1 MKLPRALF
9 TLFAALAVTITSTA
23 PAAARRVR
31 LAIPGYNITQI
42 AFFTAK
48 DKGYF
53 KDEGLDV
60 DLIQMTGNLANL
72 ALMSGEVEFT
82 SVPAAAMAAT
92 LRGANLRVLF
102 STWEKPLFWVFTRTQ
117 MRDIKELKGKKVGVP
132 GFNSVTYFLLRE
144 YLSRNGLEQGKDYTL
159 IQAGDSAPRLLALQ
173 SGFVDATILPLPWN
187 FSAQDAGMHE
197 AASLAKADIV
207 APNGSVVVRDEL
219 LRGDPQLIEQFLRA
233 SYKGLRY
240 AVERRA
246 GVIPVLMR
254 NLKIKEDL
262 ASRGYDAARP
272 ALTADGIFTDES
284 QRKAV
289 DMVVKSAGVKD
300 NPPPDRFFSFVI
312 AKKVAAELQ
321 VKGWKPSN

>member
-1 MKLPRALF
+1 M
-9 TLFAALAVTITSTA
+9 TLRQIVLLLAIILAASGTA
-23 PAAARRVR
+23 SARRVR

-42 AFFTAK
+42 AFFSAK

-53 KDEGLDV
+53 KEEGLDV

-102 STWEKPLFWVFTRTQ
+102 STWEKPLFWVFTRTPV
-117 MRDIKELKGKKVGVP
+117 RDIRELKGKKVGVP

-187 FSAQDAGMHE
+187 FSAQDSGMHE
-197 AASLAKADIV
+197 LASLAKADIV
-207 APNGSVVVRDEL
+207 APNGSVVVREEF
-219 LRGDPQLIEQFLRA
+219 LRGEPQLAEQFLRA

-246 GVIPVLMR
+246 GVIAILMR
-254 NLKIKEDL
+254 NLKIKEEL
-262 ASRGYDAARP
+262 AARGYDAARP
-272 ALTADGIFTDES
+272 ALTVDGSFSDDS

-289 DMVVKSAGVKD
+289 EMVVKSSGAKEGL
-300 NPPPDRFFSFVI
+300 PPERFFNFALSKRVST
-312 AKKVAAELQ
+312 ELQ
-321 VKGWKPSN
+321 SKGWKPL

>member
-1 MKLPRALF
+1 MIPRRALF
-9 TLFAALAVTITSTA
+9 TLFAGLAFVIGGSRDA
-23 PAAARRVR
+23 RARRIR
-31 LAIPGYNITQI
+31 IAIPGYNITQI
-42 AFFTAK
+42 AFFSAK

-53 KDEGLDV
+53 KEEALDV
-60 DLIQMTGNLANL
+60 ELIQMTGNLANL

-102 STWEKPLFWVFTRTQ
+102 STWEKPLFWIFSRAPI
-117 MRDIKELKGKKVGVP
+117 RDIKELKGKKIGVP
-132 GFNSVTYFLLRE
+132 SFNAVTYFLMRE
-144 YLSRNGLEQGKDYTL
+144 YLSRNGLEQGKDYAL

-207 APNGSVVVRDEL
+207 APNGSVVVRDEF
-219 LRGDPQLIEQFLRA
+219 LRGEAQLVEQFLRA

-262 ASRGYDAARP
+262 ATRGYDAARP
-272 ALTADGIFTDES
+272 ALTADGSFSDDS
-284 QRKAV
+284 QKKAV
-289 DMVVKSAGVKD
+289 DLVVRSAGTKD
-300 NPPPDRFFSFVI
+300 TPPAKRFFSFVL
-312 AKKVAAELQ
+312 AKKVASELQ
-321 VKGWKPSN
+321 AKGWKPGT